1 MGQCV
6 EAKGW
11 GQREAL
17 KARFILLLAWCTLRW
32 NDYMMEW
39 KLVTFGASRPCAR
52 CKQDSGDQASLV
64 LWRITTQLAWRFRTG
79 KRSAQDSAH
88 VLSQAQGVLFWLCL
102 FVTERIL
109 TETEKNAR
117 DVKPFYLFVFFFSSL
132 ENYFWFRTT
141 NVKGKTDHSVSL
153 RKRRVFFWL
162 CIRLICELISP
173 SFAGLN

>member
-64 LWRITTQLAWRFRTG
+64 LLRITTQPAWRFRTG

-88 VLSQAQGVLFWLCL
+88 VLSQAQGGLFWLCL

-117 DVKPFYLFVFFFSSL
+117 DVKPFYLFVFFFRHLKITFDSEQPMLKEKRIIPSVWGRG
-132 ENYFWFRTT
+132 EYFSDCAF
-141 NVKGKTDHSVSL
+141 D
-153 RKRRVFFWL
+153 
-162 CIRLICELISP
+162 
-173 SFAGLN
+173 